1 MSFALFIWFAL
12 AALLTGIVTTATGK
26 GCNDCK
32 TLGRWWLVCVQL
44 LGYNCIF
51 PNSPCFDSGR
61 KK

>member
-12 AALLTGIVTTATGK
+12 AALLIGIVTTATGK
-26 GCNDCK
+26 ACNECK
-32 TLGRWWLVCVQL
+32 TLGPLGLVCVQL

-51 PNSPCFDSGR
+51 PNSHCLDSGR